1 MKRLVMGLVFALAAL
16 ISIAGWAQEFPLVV
30 TGICFEGNVEIE
42 DEELLDVLNFTVG
55 QEISE
60 ADVRAS
66 SQAIFDL
73 GWFGEVAPN
82 IVGEG
87 EIVFHVVENP
97 VLREIVITGN
107 VNRRTYSLLG
117 IDLFSLRI
125 MPSYVAR
132 QILWSNDVRKR
143 SLINRNSLLT
153 ALDEIV
159 EDYKDS
165 GYILVAIGD
174 VEISETLRIELIEP
188 LITANTVSGLRTVPA
203 SVAEDMIDLPLGEL
217 LQRDDLQRV
226 SSNLRNSIFIED
238 FEVVPEMVGAD
249 TAALNWTLAERE
261 LISEA
266 VRPDGI
272 VLQGVT
278 TLPEEEIVEL
288 VKQPDKEEVDN
299 YGLLVLLEDVYR
311 EYMDAGLMMAR
322 FDVLGIDDGVLF
334 VEVEEGLISD
344 ITLVGNTVTHDYVV
358 MRNLDFEVGRVFDRS
373 DYITTYQHLNS
384 LGYFGTVDIV
394 PEWGDEGVTVSI
406 TVTERGSLGGFN
418 GSMAMDPSTGGLV
431 GELSIKQKN
440 LAGTGQ
446 DVSLS
451 YSRGIAVED
460 EPEVTTWDLGYSTVA
475 YFPDFDR
482 VGLDLYRSTKEIN
495 LEEETLNAVILGG
508 EISFSYP
515 LVDFADVGLS
525 FKHEEE
531 RIQGSAEWTP
541 TDALSVAVIHDSTND
556 LIFPTDGGKRALSLE
571 KAGGFSAGTEY
582 VKVTLLWTD
591 FVSVENRMFGD
602 RDQTL
607 ATCFRVGLGD
617 GNLPETQFYVLG
629 GSTSVRGV
637 DEVSVPRRLVYNL
650 EYRVELVE
658 GLSLGTF
665 FDAGVNLDS
674 VRVDDFL
681 ASAGLEFGI
690 AAAGMFFR
698 LDIVWRL
705 DSERDWLPRF
715 DLGFGPMF

>member
-1 MKRLVMGLVFALAAL
+1 MKRQVMGLVFALVAA
-16 ISIAGWAQEFPLVV
+16 ISIAGWAQGFPLVV
-30 TGICFEGNVEIE
+30 TGISFEGNVEIE
-42 DEELLDVLNFTVG
+42 DDELLDVLSFTVG

-60 ADVRAS
+60 DDVRAS

-73 GWFGEVAPN
+73 GWFSEVAPD
-82 IVGEG
+82 VVEEG

-97 VLREIVITGN
+97 VLREIVIAGN
-107 VNRRTYSLLG
+107 VSRRTYSLFG

-132 QILWSNDVRKR
+132 QILWANDVRKR
-143 SLINRNSLLT
+143 SLINRNSLLE
-153 ALDEIV
+153 ALDELI
-159 EDYKDS
+159 EDYNDS

-174 VEISETLRIELIEP
+174 VEIDETLRIELIEP
-188 LITANTVSGLRTVPA
+188 LITGNTVSGLRTVPT

-226 SSNLRNSIFIED
+226 SSHLQNSIFIED
-238 FEVVPEMVGAD
+238 FEVVPEMVGTD
-249 TAALNWTLAERE
+249 TAVLNWTLTERE
-261 LISEA
+261 LITET
-266 VRPDGI
+266 VRPDE
-272 VLQGVT
+272 VALQGVK
-278 TLPEEEIVEL
+278 TLPEEEIAEL
-288 VKQPDKEEVDN
+288 VKQPDGEEVGN
-299 YGLLVLLEDVYR
+299 YELLVLLEDVYG

-322 FDVLGIDDGVLF
+322 FDVLGIDDGVLY

-344 ITLVGNTVTHDYVV
+344 ITLAGNTETYDYVV

-373 DYITTYQHLNS
+373 DYVTTYQRLNS
-384 LGYFGTVDIV
+384 LGYFRTVDIV
-394 PEWGDEGVTVSI
+394 PEWGDEGVSVSI
-406 TVTERGSLGGFN
+406 TVAERGSLGGFN

-431 GELSIKQKN
+431 GELSLNQKN

-495 LEEETLNAVILGG
+495 LEDETLNAVVLGG
-508 EISFSYP
+508 EVSFNYP
-515 LVDFADVGLS
+515 LVDFVDVGLS

-531 RIQGSAEWTP
+531 RVQGSAEWTP
-541 TDALSVAVIHDSTND
+541 TDALSVAIVHDSTNE
-556 LIFPTDGGKRALSLE
+556 LIFPTDGGKRRLSLE

-582 VKVTLLWTD
+582 TKVSLMWAD
-591 FVSVENRMFGD
+591 FVPVENRMFGD
-602 RDQTL
+602 RDQTV

-617 GNLPETQFYVLG
+617 ANLPETQFYVLG

-637 DEVSVPRRLVYNL
+637 DEVSVPRQLVYNV

-658 GLSLGTF
+658 GLSLATF

-681 ASAGLEFGI
+681 ATAGLEFGI
-690 AAAGMFFR
+690 SAAGMFFR
-698 LDIVWRL
+698 LDIAWRL